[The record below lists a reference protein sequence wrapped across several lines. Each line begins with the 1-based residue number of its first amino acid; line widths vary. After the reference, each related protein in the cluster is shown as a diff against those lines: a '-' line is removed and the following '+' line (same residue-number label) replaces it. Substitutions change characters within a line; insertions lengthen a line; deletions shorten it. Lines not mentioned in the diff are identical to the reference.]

1 MENEE
6 IKDSHSESITKNDS
20 DISTDAVSLTQSS
33 VNHEYN
39 NDANGEN
46 NIIIDAE
53 GKETTTGNQE
63 IENIINSTSA
73 NIDSV
78 LDSNKSNSPII
89 TEDDTTEGNRPT
101 PQTEIISEV
110 TERDL
115 NAEDNNIATDD
126 HSSEAMNVLPE
137 DEKPSTANTTLS
149 NIESSGNKT
158 SICAE
163 IPLVDSNSIAEDSKE
178 NICKGETGE
187 KNLVLSNP
195 DIKIIQGLD
204 MNNLV

>member
-20 DISTDAVSLTQSS
+20 DISTDAVSLTQST
-33 VNHEYN
+33 VNLEYN
-39 NDANGEN
+39 NDGNGEN
-46 NIIIDAE
+46 NVIIDAE

-63 IENIINSTSA
+63 IENIINSTSE

-101 PQTEIISEV
+101 PQTEII
-110 TERDL
+110 L
-115 NAEDNNIATDD
+115 MDNNIATDD

-149 NIESSGNKT
+149 NIESSDNKT

-163 IPLVDSNSIAEDSKE
+163 IPLIDSNSIAEDSKE